1 MFLKKLFYVV
11 WIQNLMIE
19 ISQYKYFKLWI
30 QQYLHKPV
38 KGIFILF
45 YNLIFCK
52 PSKLQRLKYLIF
64 DIKRFCRESNY
75 VLLWRVR
82 SGLATFNNWYYY
94 FWPVYCIIKIPA
106 KLLQKFLSK
115 PFFTPFLFF
124 MSNFGGLLKALYPA
138 YCHPFLGL

>member
-1 MFLKKLFYVV
+1 
-11 WIQNLMIE
+11 MIE

-64 DIKRFCRESNY
+64 DIKDSVGNRIMWGCGSGASWARDIIQTKSSAISTLFKPVDTSKSN
-75 VLLWRVR
+75 
-82 SGLATFNNWYYY
+82 SY
-94 FWPVYCIIKIPA
+94 F
-106 KLLQKFLSK
+106 LTNLSK
-115 PFFTPFLFF
+115 FENITP
-124 MSNFGGLLKALYPA
+124 LYI
-138 YCHPFLGL
+138 

>member
-1 MFLKKLFYVV
+1 
-11 WIQNLMIE
+11 MIE

-64 DIKRFCRESNY
+64 DIKRLCRESNY
-75 VLLWRVR
+75 VRLWLRCELGSR
-82 SGLATFNNWYYY
+82 HYLNKKFGHFN
-94 FWPVYCIIKIPA
+94 II
-106 KLLQKFLSK
+106 
-115 PFFTPFLFF
+115 
-124 MSNFGGLLKALYPA
+124 
-138 YCHPFLGL
+138 